1 MYTNAQYINSPATE
15 IPDTIRVDI
24 NGITS
29 FVPVN
34 TDNGDYVAMMSLV
47 DAGELVIAPAS

>member
-1 MYTNAQYINSPATE
+1 MYTNAQYINSPPTGT
-15 IPDTIRVDI
+15 PDTIKVDI

-34 TDNGDYVAMMSLV
+34 TDNGDYVTMMSLV
-47 DAGELVIAPAS
+47 EAGELVIAPAS

>member
-1 MYTNAQYINSPATE
+1 MYTNAQYINGPAEE
-15 IPDTIRVDI
+15 IPNTIKVNI
-24 NGITS
+24 NEITS